1 MWWFL
6 LRRVIA
12 GALVAFAVSVIVFLI
27 FFALP
32 AGDPATARIGPGA
45 TPEQLEAVR
54 HGLGL
59 DRPLYVQYGLFFRD
73 LFFRADLGYSYQ
85 YLMPVRELIWDR
97 LPVTL
102 ALVAG
107 ATVIGFGAG
116 VGLGVASAARPGS
129 KLDRAAGL
137 GSLAVISAP
146 VFWLGFLVLIVFS
159 AGSSSVLPLLP
170 GIGAW
175 VEAESFLGRIVAL
188 ILPWLVLGASSAAI
202 YFRFTRGAIAEALDQ
217 PYMTAARAR
226 GIPERRIRWRYSLR
240 TGIAPLLALAGLDLG
255 LVLAGNVILVE
266 TVFNLPGV
274 GRLVADSIEHYDLP
288 LTQGVVLASVGVVVI
303 ATIAIDLVH
312 AALDP
317 RVRR

>member
-6 LRRVIA
+6 LRRLIA
-12 GALVAFAVSVIVFLI
+12 GIVVALAVSVIVFLI
-27 FFALP
+27 FYALP
-32 AGDPATARIGPGA
+32 SGDPATAKIGPGA

-54 HGLGL
+54 QALGL
-59 DRPLYVQYGLFFRD
+59 DRPLYVQYALFVRD
-73 LFFRADLGYSYQ
+73 LFTRLDLGYSYQ
-85 YLMPVRELIWDR
+85 YLLPVTDLIWQR

-102 ALVAG
+102 ALVTG
-107 ATVIGFGAG
+107 ATVIALGVG
-116 VGLGVASAARPGS
+116 VGLGIAGAARPGS
-129 KLDRAAGL
+129 RLDRASGFV
-137 GSLAVISAP
+137 SLALISAP
-146 VFWLGFLVLIVFS
+146 IFWLGYLVLIVFS
-159 AGSSSVLPLLP
+159 AGSGSILPLLP

-175 VEAESFLGRIVAL
+175 VEADSFSGRVAVL

-202 YFRFTRGAIAEALDQ
+202 YFRFARGTITDALDR

-226 GIPERRIRWRYSLR
+226 GIPERRIRWRYALR
-240 TGIAPLLALAGLDLG
+240 TGMAPLLALAGLDLG

-274 GRLVADSIEHYDLP
+274 GRLVTDSIEHSDLP
-288 LTQGVVLASVGVVVI
+288 LTQGVVLASVGMVVI
-303 ATIAIDLVH
+303 ATIAIDLLH